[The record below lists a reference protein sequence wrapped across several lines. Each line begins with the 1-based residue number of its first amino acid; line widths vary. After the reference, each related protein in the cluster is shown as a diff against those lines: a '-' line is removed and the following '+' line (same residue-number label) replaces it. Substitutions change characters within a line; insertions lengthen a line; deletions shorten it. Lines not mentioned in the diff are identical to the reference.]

1 MSGTAIDFSKYEA
14 AAPAPAAID
23 FSKYESGKSQTQNAP
38 PKSLYQQG
46 RDAFDT
52 AHGKVG
58 MPGSS
63 EGSGLAGS
71 LSDWDEG
78 SFGEIGGGVKDI
90 LSGNVARGLHRII
103 SGGGTLTLPVA
114 AIAAPAAP
122 LTAAGSLVGGVAGG
136 KLAQTG
142 ATALGAT
149 PDQAALA
156 GDVGGIVGGVA
167 GGGIAAGVKP
177 ALNAVGKTAT
187 AVGDSLDPDLVGL
200 VSPRAA
206 HALRLANKV
215 GKVATKLGGE
225 AAPEAAAAELDATG
239 QNRPYAGAAP
249 PTQAELDATG
259 ENKPFAGG
267 VDEPRPGKP
276 AAPAAVARGQ
286 VVDFSK
292 YETAAA
298 PVPPASVAAPPVAV
312 TPKSVQSQLEN
323 ALGGKPAEPLI
334 KGVSLRNQAAVQKA
348 RSLADLSGSAQNA
361 PPTAGASDFTS
372 QLQQSLDKA
381 NAGKVPAD
389 STPPPSTV
397 GDLPT
402 QIKKSLQQ
410 TESLPEGFTP
420 VESTALKGYK
430 YSPETREFESVT
442 NSGSH
447 YIHGDVSPEEVQTF
461 EDADSKGKAWSKL
474 KSQNPLVAKVVN
486 GNRVAVKPPT
496 SAPAGAEDFSSLLG
510 ESLKQAQM
518 RKLAEL
524 Q

>member
-239 QNRPYAGAAP
+239 QNRPYAGAAR

-259 ENKPFAGG
+259 ENKAFAGG
-267 VDEPRPGKP
+267 VDEPRPAKP
-276 AAPAAVARGQ
+276 VTPAAVARGQ
-286 VVDFSK
+286 AVDFSK
-292 YETAAA
+292 YETAPA
-298 PVPPASVAAPPVAV
+298 PAPPVAAPPVSV
-312 TPKSVQSQLEN
+312 TPKSVQAQLEN

-348 RSLADLSGSAQNA
+348 RSLADLSGSVQNA
-361 PPTAGASDFTS
+361 PPTAAASDLTS

-381 NAGKVPAD
+381 NTGKVPAD

-402 QIKKSLQQ
+402 QIKNALQQ
-410 TESLPEGFTP
+410 TETLPKGFTP

-447 YIHGDVSPEEVQTF
+447 YIHGDVSPEEVDAF
-461 EDADSKGKAWSKL
+461 EAADSKGKAWSKL

-486 GNRVAVKPPT
+486 GNRVATKPGG
-496 SAPAGAEDFSSLLG
+496 APGSGENLSTLLG
-510 ESLKQAQM
+510 ESLKQAQT
-518 RKLAEL
+518 RKLSEL